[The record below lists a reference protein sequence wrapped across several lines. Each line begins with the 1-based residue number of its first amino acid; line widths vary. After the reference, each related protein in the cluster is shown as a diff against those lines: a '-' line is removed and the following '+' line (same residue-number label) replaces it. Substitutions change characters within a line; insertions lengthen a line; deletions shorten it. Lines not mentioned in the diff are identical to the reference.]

1 MRYLAWLTAILSVLI
16 IGIVVGATIL
26 YVATKPSE
34 VVDDL
39 ASAVLSGVGAVLG
52 AALGSLIVLRFKA
65 VRVFIHNLIH
75 KG

>member
-16 IGIVVGATIL
+16 IGIVAGATIL

-34 VVDDL
+34 VINDL

-52 AALGSLIVLRFKA
+52 AALGSLIVLRFKV
-65 VRVFIHNLIH
+65 VRIFLHNLIH
-75 KG
+75 RG